1 MSPLFLAL
9 PGGVSIAVPPRL
21 RCMTT
26 YVLLEQEDWFED
38 DIRFLRHV
46 AKPGMKIIDI
56 GANFGVYSLSL
67 AAIIGKTGQIFAI
80 EPAATT
86 ADFLAQSIAQ
96 NHFDQIT
103 LIQAAISDHAGTGF
117 LAHGFSPESSHLDAA
132 TTGTGESV
140 PLMRLDDL
148 LAQQGWPV
156 IDFLKI
162 DAEEHEPAVIR
173 GAQHFLSHQSPAIMI
188 EIMGR
193 EAVSMQAAEML
204 RDFGYRLYAL
214 LPGLM
219 MVVPFDQLD
228 QEQHIV
234 LNLYALKPETA
245 AQWAAAG
252 WLADAPD
259 FSCLDSVP
267 NPAQWHRQQAHNLS
281 LPPARRWGHIMES
294 SMYHQNQGDMFHD
307 PDWLYFAALIA
318 YDLGQ
323 RTQAF
328 SLFQFAHDLLAP
340 TNAPQ
345 TQDCL
350 RFMDHLAAYTSML
363 MLEVSFERTQ
373 TLLLAGD
380 QSLSTLRRNL
390 LVSAWLSKELPVPW
404 TTDSR
409 LLDPTICPN
418 AAIWAGHYPLDIL
431 S

>member
-1 MSPLFLAL
+1 MSPLFLVL
-9 PGGVSIAVPPRL
+9 PGGISIAVPPRL

-67 AAIIGKTGQIFAI
+67 APIIGKTGQIFAI
-80 EPAATT
+80 EPAAAT
-86 ADFLAQSIAQ
+86 ADFLAQSIAK

-162 DAEEHEPAVIR
+162 DAEGHEPAVIH
-173 GAQHFLSHQSPAIMI
+173 GASHFLGHQSPAIML
-188 EIMGR
+188 EIMGNDV
-193 EAVSMQAAEML
+193 VSMQAAEML
-204 RDFGYRLYAL
+204 RDLGYRLYVL

-219 MVVPFDQLD
+219 MVAPFDQLE
-228 QEQHIV
+228 QEHYTV

-259 FSCLDSVP
+259 FSGADGGVR
-267 NPAQWHRQQAHNLS
+267 PAEWHRQQAHNPS

-294 SMYHQNQGDMFHD
+294 WLYHHDHGEMAHD
-307 PDWLYFAALIA
+307 PDWLYVAALIA
-318 YDLGQ
+318 HDLGQ
-323 RTQAF
+323 RTRAF
-328 SLFQFAHDLLAP
+328 GLLRCAHDLVDP
-340 TNAPQ
+340 NDSQ
-345 TQDCL
+345 RHQDIL
-350 RFMDHLAAYTSML
+350 RLLDHLAAYTSLL
-363 MLEVSFERTQ
+363 MPDAAFDRTQ
-373 TLLLAGD
+373 RLLLAGD
-380 QSLSTLRRNL
+380 QSLDTLRRNL
-390 LVSAWLSKELPVPW
+390 LVSILRRKELPVSW
-404 TTDSR
+404 TTDPR
-409 LLDPTICPN
+409 LLDPTLCPN
-418 AAIWAGHYPLDIL
+418 AAIWAGHYPVDIL